1 MIRFYNGKVLTFTDG
16 ISITDGEVWTDSD
29 LISYVGPAKAE
40 MPAFEREIDL
50 KGNLIMPGFKNAH
63 THTAMTAFRSSADD
77 MPLQEWLFNQI
88 FPYEAKLTDDSVY
101 YFSKLGI
108 MEYLS
113 SGITSSFDMYFH
125 NEAYA
130 KAHSDTGFRTV
141 ICSAMN
147 NFDADPTNIEREYL
161 RFNSYGPLV
170 NYRLGLHAEYTT
182 GMDRIEYMVSLG
194 EKYKAPMYIHMSETE
209 SEVADCVGRYGLR
222 TPQFLEKVGF
232 FKYGGGAFHCVWMD
246 DEDINVMLRNKLVAV
261 TCPAS
266 NLKLASGIAAID
278 KMAAAGVEIAI
289 GTDGAGSN
297 NALDMFREM
306 YLVSTLQKYK
316 NMDAAAGD
324 AYRTLKMACVNGA
337 HAMGLPECDDL
348 AVGKKADLVVI
359 DLMQPNMQPPH
370 NIAKNIVYAGSKSNV
385 KLTMVNGKVLY
396 ENGEYFIGEAVE
408 DIYKNAAELSRRMFA

>member
-161 RFNSYGPLV
+161 RFNSYGSLV

-266 NLKLASGIAAID
+266 NLKLASGIAPID